1 MLIYYLIAIN
11 YIATLKLIL
20 NVSNQ
25 IFNKINRI
33 KKFILNRVSA
43 ADLRENLIGIAW
55 KD

>member
-25 IFNKINRI
+25 IFKEINRI
-33 KKFILNRVSA
+33 KKFILNMVSA
-43 ADLRENLIGIAW
+43 ADLRENLTEMA
-55 KD
+55 